1 MKRVLLLSLL
11 LIPMLQ
17 PAGDLPDF
25 RAGIL
30 VLPDGF
36 IALRIENASAS
47 DWPPPA
53 ELRDRVFVSLAING
67 IKRAEYL
74 VKAIDPALFC
84 RQGQVVFKTNF
95 RAVQPLRIRVEI
107 NPERVIP
114 EADLGNNACETE
126 LPPAP

>member
-1 MKRVLLLSLL
+1 MKRAVLLPLL
-11 LIPMLQ
+11 LIPLLR
-17 PAGDLPDF
+17 PAADLPDF
-25 RAGIL
+25 RAGVL

-36 IALRIENASAS
+36 IALKIENASAN
-47 DWPPPA
+47 DWLPPA
-53 ELRDRVFVSLAING
+53 EIRDRVFVSLAING

-74 VKAIDPALFC
+74 VKALDPAVFR
-84 RQGQVVFKTNF
+84 RQGQIVFKTNF

-114 EADLGNNACETE
+114 ESDLGNNACEWE

>member
-1 MKRVLLLSLL
+1 MKRALWLSLL
-11 LIPMLQ
+11 LSPMLR
-17 PAGDLPDF
+17 PAADLPDF
-25 RAGIL
+25 RAGVL

-36 IALRIENASAS
+36 IALRIENASANG
-47 DWPPPA
+47 WLPPA

-74 VKAIDPALFC
+74 VKAIDPAVF
-84 RQGQVVFKTNF
+84 RPHGQIVFKTNF
-95 RAVQPLRIRVEI
+95 RAVQPLRIRVEL

-114 EADLGNNACETE
+114 EADLGNDACETE

>member
-1 MKRVLLLSLL
+1 MKRVLLLSML
-11 LIPMLQ
+11 LIPMLR

-36 IALRIENASAS
+36 IALRIENASAN

-74 VKAIDPALFC
+74 VKAIDPALFR

>member
-1 MKRVLLLSLL
+1 MKRSLL
-11 LIPMLQ
+11 LLLLPMLL

-25 RAGIL
+25 HAGVL

-36 IALRIENASAS
+36 IALRIENAAS
-47 DWPPPA
+47 RDWLPPA
-53 ELRDRVFVSLAING
+53 ELHDRVFISLAING

-74 VKAIDPALFC
+74 VKAVDPAIFR
-84 RQGQVVFKTNF
+84 RQARIVFKTNF
-95 RAVQPLRIRVEI
+95 RAVQRLRMRVEL

-114 EADLGNNACETE
+114 ESDFSNNICETE